1 MREALSEVN
10 HGRLMVQTMRLA
22 QSAERNPTP
31 GNIRK
36 WRHKLDTIMQL
47 LDNVEEV
54 ENREDSSENT

>member
-36 WRHKLDTIMQL
+36 WRYKLDTIMQL
-47 LDNVEEV
+47 LDNGK
-54 ENREDSSENT
+54 R